1 MSKKSG
7 SKTPDSGMSP
17 HTKEI
22 LEKSENAIK
31 NSSSNR

>member
-22 LEKSENAIK
+22 LEKSENAIN

>member
-22 LEKSENAIK
+22 IEKSEKAIK
-31 NSSSNR
+31 NASSNK